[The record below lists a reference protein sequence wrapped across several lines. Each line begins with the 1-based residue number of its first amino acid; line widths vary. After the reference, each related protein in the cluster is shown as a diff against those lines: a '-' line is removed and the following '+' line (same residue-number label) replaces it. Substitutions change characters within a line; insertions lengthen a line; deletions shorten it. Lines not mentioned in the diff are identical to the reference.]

1 MEKKKLPPQD
11 LHSSTS
17 HRRTVP
23 PPIGPI
29 GANGSNHGNNMVIHR
44 MSTSSS
50 HTNSPA
56 SHPPPPRIS
65 PITYLYCAC
74 AALNSVNLG
83 YAIGVSTNAGLYIQ
97 KDWQLTDEQ
106 LELFLGLLNFCSIFG
121 ALLSPVLCDRF
132 GRRRTF
138 GIVASIFIGG
148 AGVTCTARS
157 RHVLFLGRIIL
168 GLAVGIGEAIDP
180 MYIAELAP
188 AHVRG
193 ALVSWAEAGD
203 ALGVVLGFATS
214 LVTDNWRIMMAL
226 GATIPAV
233 MLYVSNF
240 VLPESPRWLLRNGQ
254 ELAARAVLARTILVS
269 TTTTTTT
276 TTTACTG
283 SSTDEDD
290 TTSSNGGGE
299 ERREQV
305 NDDETKETIVD
316 GMINEMKQSLEYERA
331 SSESVGWEAIFIR
344 PSPSVQRMLLLGVGI
359 AILQQAVG
367 IDSIMFYLMF
377 VIQQSGITDVTH
389 QTIVLIL
396 LGVVKLV
403 FVFVGAR
410 LFDESGRRPILFT
423 SLVGCAGSLVVLS
436 AAFYIDHPI
445 TKVVTIV
452 ALGCYLAFFSTGM
465 GPGTWVVVSEI
476 FATSIRA
483 KAMSV
488 SIIPNRITSTIMS
501 STFLSMAKLLTWP
514 GFFLLLASIC
524 LGGAAFLY
532 VYLPETKGR
541 SLESMSL
548 YFAEITGDRS
558 ILNLESQ
565 AKPLAGSSSGGGI
578 GGTGTYT
585 KVRHESS
592 SSSSVQEE
600 EEDNDDKAWW
610 VELT

>member
-1 MEKKKLPPQD
+1 MEKKKPRGGVVQLD
-11 LHSSTS
+11 LHSS
-17 HRRTVP
+17 HRRAP
-23 PPIGPI
+23 PPSII
-29 GANGSNHGNNMVIHR
+29 EANGSNGNNNNIMMIHR
-44 MSTSSS
+44 ISTSSS
-50 HTNSPA
+50 SGHHHHHHHTNS
-56 SHPPPPRIS
+56 SPPPPRIS

-83 YAIGVSTNAGLYIQ
+83 YAIGVSTNAGLFIQ

-106 LELFLGLLNFCSIFG
+106 LEFFLGLLNFCSIFG

-138 GIVASIFIGG
+138 GIVASIFITG

-254 ELAARAVLARTILVS
+254 ELAARAVLARTILVTTTN

-276 TTTACTG
+276 TVCTG

-290 TTSSNGGGE
+290 TNSSGGGGE
-299 ERREQV
+299 QERQRKEQEQ
-305 NDDETKETIVD
+305 DDETKETIVD

-452 ALGCYLAFFSTGM
+452 ISPFFQREWVLARG
-465 GPGTWVVVSEI
+465 W
-476 FATSIRA
+476 
-483 KAMSV
+483 
-488 SIIPNRITSTIMS
+488 
-501 STFLSMAKLLTWP
+501 
-514 GFFLLLASIC
+514 
-524 LGGAAFLY
+524 
-532 VYLPETKGR
+532 
-541 SLESMSL
+541 
-548 YFAEITGDRS
+548 
-558 ILNLESQ
+558 
-565 AKPLAGSSSGGGI
+565 
-578 GGTGTYT
+578 
-585 KVRHESS
+585 
-592 SSSSVQEE
+592 SSVRFLPRVSAP
-600 EEDNDDKAWW
+600 KP
-610 VELT
+610 